1 MGSRHL
7 QTLIAMFL
15 SGLWGAAVYFAHER
29 GHLGFLDRIESAM
42 TDLRTLAR
50 GVRVPPDFVTIVA
63 IDDTMVE
70 QGGSYPLAR
79 IDLARIVDAIARLQ
93 PKVIAIDLLLVDRGS
108 DDGDEAL
115 ARSLAGRASVIA
127 AAAVFAQASQSIAA
141 ENGPLARL
149 PRAERFLL
157 PLKRFADHALP
168 VTFYGPR
175 RTMRTVS
182 AASALAGEIAADDIR
197 QRIVVV
203 GATVTAASDF
213 FPTPF

>member
-70 QGGSYPLAR
+70 QGS
-79 IDLARIVDAIARLQ
+79 
-93 PKVIAIDLLLVDRGS
+93 
-108 DDGDEAL
+108 
-115 ARSLAGRASVIA
+115 
-127 AAAVFAQASQSIAA
+127 
-141 ENGPLARL
+141 
-149 PRAERFLL
+149 
-157 PLKRFADHALP
+157 
-168 VTFYGPR
+168 
-175 RTMRTVS
+175 
-182 AASALAGEIAADDIR
+182 
-197 QRIVVV
+197 
-203 GATVTAASDF
+203 
-213 FPTPF
+213 